1 MMKSLKKIF
10 FVILISCLSSTAL
23 YAQENITYI
32 LHTIEK
38 GQSLY
43 SISSMYGVHQDDIIR
58 LNPGAADKIYAGQ
71 ALKIPQNTATLTQEE
86 KFHTIQPGET
96 LYRLTQIYNITA
108 KEIIDEN
115 PGLSA
120 ENFKI
125 GEVVR
130 IPEKKEIIP
139 EPEVVPEIPVAVVPR
154 CQEMHKV
161 KRKETIFSVSQKY
174 GITEDE
180 LRGANPELKDGMKR
194 GQYLCI
200 PFPAPKIEAKRPE
213 QLINPPSNNEL
224 FRQTQDLAYTIPQIK
239 AAVILPFTLEGE
251 SKSESSR
258 MIEYYEGFLMAVD
271 SLKKESVFSGKELDV
286 YAYCSGNKQSSIQNI
301 LVQPELKDMNI
312 IFGPLYQEHIKPLS
326 EFCDKH
332 NIRLVIPITMHTNEV
347 YQNPFVYQVNPPQSY
362 LYSEVYEHFTR
373 TFINA
378 NVIVLDMGTENNDK
392 ADFITGLKQELGN
405 KRVSVQTLS
414 GEMTKDKMKALL
426 QPGKQN
432 IFVPTSGNNAT
443 LVKILPQMKLMVKDE
458 PDYKITLFGYPE
470 WQTYTNDHLESFF
483 ELDTYFY
490 SFFYTNNLLPTSK
503 NFINSYHN
511 WYSKEMAPTYPKYGM
526 LGFDTAYFF
535 LSGLANYGTGFESNV
550 SGMNIPTIQTG
561 LKFERVNNWGGFIN
575 KKVFFIHL
583 TKGHELIKMDFD

>member
-10 FVILISCLSSTAL
+10 LAILISSLSATAL
-23 YAQENITYI
+23 YAQENKTYI

-43 SISSMYGVHQDDIIR
+43 SISSMYDVDEDDIIR

-71 ALKIPQNTATLTQEE
+71 TLKIPQNNTIAEEE

-125 GEVVR
+125 GQVVR
-130 IPEKKEIIP
+130 IPIKQEIIP
-139 EPEVVPEIPVAVVPR
+139 EPDVVPEIPAAVVPR

-174 GITEDE
+174 GITEEE

-224 FRQTQDLAYTIPQIK
+224 FRQTQDHAFTIPVIK

-251 SKSESSR
+251 GKSESSR

-271 SLKKESVFSGKELDV
+271 SLKKRGVSMEI

-326 EFCDKH
+326 DFSDQH
-332 NIRLVIPITMHTNEV
+332 NIRLVIPITMHANAV
-347 YQNPFVYQVNPPQSY
+347 YQNPYIYQVNPPQSY

-378 NVIVLDMGTENNDK
+378 NVIVLDMGSENNDK
-392 ADFITGLKQELGN
+392 ADFITGLKQELNN
-405 KRVSVQTLS
+405 KKISVQTLN
-414 GEMTKDKMKALL
+414 GEITKAKMQELL
-426 QPGKQN
+426 QSGKHN
-432 IFVPTSGNNAT
+432 IFVPTSGNNAA
-443 LVKILPQMKLMVKDE
+443 LVKIMPQLKLLVKEE
-458 PDYKITLFGYPE
+458 PNYKISLFGYPE
-470 WQTYTNDHLESFF
+470 WQTYTKDHLESFF

-503 NFINSYHN
+503 NFINSYSN

-535 LSGLANYGTGFESNV
+535 LSGLANYGTGLEANV
-550 SGMNIPTIQTG
+550 SGMHIPTIQTG

-583 TKGHELIKMDFD
+583 TREHELIKMDFD